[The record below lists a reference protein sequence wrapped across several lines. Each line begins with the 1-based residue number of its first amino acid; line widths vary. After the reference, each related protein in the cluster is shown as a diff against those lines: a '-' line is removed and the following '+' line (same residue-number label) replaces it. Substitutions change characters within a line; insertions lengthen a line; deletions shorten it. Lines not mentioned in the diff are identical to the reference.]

1 MIDPMTEGEH
11 PIHTVQV
18 HKAEALSMQT
28 RAPLNGGQQSDAGG
42 HHESKPDANPL
53 REIVLRPAEWE
64 GVPVPPR
71 RWLRETAYPCARS
84 PG

>member
-42 HHESKPDANPL
+42 HHESKPVNKRTRHVRLNAM
-53 REIVLRPAEWE
+53 E
-64 GVPVPPR
+64 
-71 RWLRETAYPCARS
+71 
-84 PG
+84 